1 MGLSTWKLSTLHHG
15 RILLLKTFS
24 EAGRALEILVDT
36 PKDTTL
42 LTGDQGLG
50 GEVIDTV
57 VEATLDE
64 PGVHLQCEVKRQIWH
79 RHRER
84 RRKEKAVER
93 RTQPLPT

>member
-15 RILLLKTFS
+15 RVLLLEAFS
-24 EAGRALEILVDT
+24 EASRALEILVDT

-50 GEVIDTV
+50 GKV
-57 VEATLDE
+57 VDAVVKATLDE
-64 PGVHLQCEVKRQIWH
+64 PGVHLQSEVERQRYGIH
-79 RHRER
+79 E
-84 RRKEKAVER
+84 RKEKVVER